1 MNIIDE
7 IENYNRGIYTGA
19 MGYLKPNG
27 DMDFNIAIR
36 TMTVENNLVEYPVGG
51 GIVWDS
57 NPEEEWEE
65 TKTKAKILDFVL
77 NKLEKSC

>member
-1 MNIIDE
+1 
-7 IENYNRGIYTGA
+7 
-19 MGYLKPNG
+19 
-27 DMDFNIAIR
+27 
-36 TMTVENNLVEYPVGG
+36 MTVENNLVEYPVGG

-57 NPEEEWEE
+57 KPEEEWQE